1 MKHPNKCLR
10 VRQTEY
16 IKNGGRGDEHLHQT
30 QHSQGQRTSHVQERG
45 WLSIINLPKDVNAK
59 TALKK
64 ITFRSRF
71 LCFCAFSHL
80 TLEVVLPLIIFISL
94 ISCQLFSRLTVEHIK
109 CLKLITYL
117 LIIFLIGNI
126 LSGTHKY

>member
-59 TALKK
+59 TVLKDNFQEQ
-64 ITFRSRF
+64 I
-71 LCFCAFSHL
+71 CFCAFSHL
-80 TLEVVLPLIIFISL
+80 TLEVVLPLITFTSL
-94 ISCQLFSRLTVEHIK
+94 ISCQLFSRLTVK
-109 CLKLITYL
+109 IT
-117 LIIFLIGNI
+117 I
-126 LSGTHKY
+126 SKT